1 MRKSFFTM
9 AIAFSA
15 MVMFSCGDKKT
26 ETPATEGEEAKTTTD
41 LVEQDE
47 EQATENQTT
56 EEQTVQKSGLD
67 LLAEDKTF
75 DMESFSVTIP
85 KGWKQPSEG
94 HDRISSILP
103 AEDYENTFKYLKS
116 FTITC
121 LKTAVDKKIEQ
132 DKKTLGVNS
141 PVTEDADLT
150 VNGATWKVLKKEQA
164 DGQPTF
170 IYTSAGENK
179 CVYASIENVGTDDEE
194 IKAIIESVKIK

>member
-15 MVMFSCGDKKT
+15 VVMLSCGNKKT
-26 ETPATEGEEAKTTTD
+26 ETPATEGEDAKATTEQ
-41 LVEQDE
+41 VEQTE
-47 EQATENQTT
+47 EKATEDQAATN
-56 EEQTVQKSGLD
+56 SGPD
-67 LLAEDKTF
+67 LLTEDKTI

-85 KGWKQPSEG
+85 KGWKQPTEG
-94 HDRISSILP
+94 NNRVSSILP
-103 AEDYENTFKYLKS
+103 AEDYENTFKSLKS
-116 FTITC
+116 FTITG

-132 DKKTLGVNS
+132 DKKTLGANS
-141 PVTEDADLT
+141 PVTEGADLT
-150 VNGATWKVLKKEQA
+150 VNGTTWKVLKKEQA
-164 DGQPTF
+164 DGQPTY

>member
-1 MRKSFFTM
+1 MRKSFFIM

-26 ETPATEGEEAKTTTD
+26 EIPATEGEEAKTTTE

-67 LLAEDKTF
+67 LLAEDKTI
-75 DMESFSVTIP
+75 DLESFSVTIP

-94 HDRISSILP
+94 HDRVSSILP
-103 AEDYENTFKYLKS
+103 AEDYESTFKYLKS

-132 DKKTLGVNS
+132 DKKTLGTNS
-141 PVTEDADLT
+141 PVTEGADLT

-170 IYTSAGENK
+170 IYTSAGEKK

>member
-15 MVMFSCGDKKT
+15 VVMLSCGNKKT
-26 ETPATEGEEAKTTTD
+26 ETPATEGEDATATTEQ
-41 LVEQDE
+41 VEQTE
-47 EQATENQTT
+47 EKATEDQTAT
-56 EEQTVQKSGLD
+56 NSGPD
-67 LLAEDKTF
+67 LLAEDKTI

-85 KGWKQPSEG
+85 KGWKQPTEG
-94 HDRISSILP
+94 NNRVSSILP
-103 AEDYENTFKYLKS
+103 AEDYENTFKSLKS
-116 FTITC
+116 FTITG

-132 DKKTLGVNS
+132 DKKTLGANS
-141 PVTEDADLT
+141 PVTEGADLT
-150 VNGATWKVLKKEQA
+150 VNGTTWKVLKKEQA
-164 DGQPTF
+164 DGQPTY

>member
-1 MRKSFFTM
+1 MKKPFLSSFFTM
-9 AIAFSA
+9 TIAFCA

-26 ETPATEGEEAKTTTD
+26 ETPATEGQDAKGTTEQ
-41 LVEQDE
+41 VEQQE
-47 EQATENQTT
+47 EQATESQTAT
-56 EEQTVQKSGLD
+56 DSGLE

-94 HDRISSILP
+94 HDRVSSILP
-103 AEDYENTFKYLKS
+103 AEDYKNTFKYLKS

-132 DKKTLGVNS
+132 DKKTLGANS
-141 PVTEDADLT
+141 PVTEGADLT

-179 CVYASIENVGTDDEE
+179 CIYASIENVGTDDAE